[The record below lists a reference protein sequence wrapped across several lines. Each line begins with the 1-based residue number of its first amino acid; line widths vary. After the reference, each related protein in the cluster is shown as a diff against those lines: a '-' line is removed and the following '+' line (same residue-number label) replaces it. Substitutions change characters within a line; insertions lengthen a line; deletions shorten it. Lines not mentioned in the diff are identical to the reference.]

1 MKEKVWVID
10 NEVLNDIEFDNS
22 FAVVEQTILEK
33 IFKNAYFIDRDIA
46 ENDESKKQIIP
57 YVVLK
62 NENNEILVVK
72 RTKKQTEKR
81 LHNLYSVGI
90 GGHINP
96 VDESENPEQTFYNGL
111 NRELDEETDIEKI
124 KSLKYVGLILD
135 DTTSVSRV
143 HLGIL
148 FIAYITK
155 AEIKE
160 KENFEET
167 WISEKELKNF
177 DGNFEGWSE
186 IALKALEVI

>member
-177 DGNFEGWSE
+177 DGKFEGWSE